1 MMNSS
6 KPKRCVSYVRVSTV
20 EQASEGVSLGS
31 QRQIIADYVNRNNY
45 ELVGSYG
52 DEGISGRTITKRPGI
67 QKMLADAKEG
77 QFDMVIIWKLSRL
90 GRSMKDVLSIAET
103 LYANNIEL
111 YSISESFDIS
121 TSTGK
126 MMLVRHVCK

>member
-67 QKMLADAKEG
+67 QRCLQMLRKG
-77 QFDMVIIWKLSRL
+77 SLIWSSS
-90 GRSMKDVLSIAET
+90 GSYQGWD
-103 LYANNIEL
+103 
-111 YSISESFDIS
+111 DP
-121 TSTGK
+121 
-126 MMLVRHVCK
+126 